1 MSNYGPSGALF
12 PTKEKKS
19 EKSPDFSGKLE
30 LSDEVVNDLIS
41 QMERGVEKPIISL
54 VGWRK
59 TSKAGNNFVSLVGNV
74 FKPMNSGGQQQPQR
88 QQMNDEIPF

>member
-12 PTKEKKS
+12 PAKQKKS
-19 EKSPDFSGKLE
+19 EKSPDFTGKLE
-30 LSDEVVNDLIS
+30 LSNEVVNDLIS
-41 QMERGVEKPIISL
+41 QMERGVDKPVISI

-74 FKPMNSGGQQQPQR
+74 FKEMEGNRQPQPK
-88 QQMNDEIPF
+88 QINDEIPF

>member
-12 PTKEKKS
+12 PAKQKKS
-19 EKSPDFSGKLE
+19 DKSPDFTGKLE
-30 LSDEVVNDLIS
+30 LSNEVVNDLIS
-41 QMERGVEKPIISL
+41 QMERGVDKPVISI

-74 FKPMNSGGQQQPQR
+74 FKEMEDNLQPQPK
-88 QQMNDEIPF
+88 QINDEIPF

>member
-12 PTKEKKS
+12 PAKQKKS
-19 EKSPDFSGKLE
+19 EKSPDFTGKLE
-30 LSDEVVNDLIS
+30 LSNEVVNDLIS
-41 QMERGVEKPIISL
+41 QMERGVDKPVISI

-74 FKPMNSGGQQQPQR
+74 FKEVEGSRQPQPK
-88 QQMNDEIPF
+88 QINDEIPF